1 METASLKELLREHI
15 ELKGLTPKKIADMTG
30 IPDRYIE
37 MLLDGDASRLP
48 PSPYVH
54 GYIAKL
60 SGILNFDKDTMWRLY
75 QKEAPLTRSGRED
88 RLPNNRFAMRRV
100 SHAWV
105 VTLVVIL
112 VVVAFGGYNI
122 YGILTPPAVI
132 ITVPAS
138 DNSTVA
144 QKTILLQGK
153 TDATYTVTIN
163 GSEVYV
169 GPDGSFQKELQ
180 LQEGVNGVEFVVRK
194 FLGKETHIVRHIV
207 YAPPPSLPQLGPASP
222 SQGGQGESTL
232 QTNKKINATENATT
246 TREGQ

>member
-15 ELKGLTPKKIADMTG
+15 EIKGLSPKKIADMTG

-37 MLLDGDASRLP
+37 MLLQGDTSKLP

-75 QKEAPLTRSGRED
+75 QKESSLTKSGRND
-88 RLPNNRFAMRRV
+88 RLPNNRFAVKGISRGWAV
-100 SHAWV
+100 GGFL
-105 VTLVVIL
+105 LVAL
-112 VVVAFGGYNI
+112 VLFGGYNI
-122 YGILTPPAVI
+122 YGIIASPELV

-144 QKTILLQGK
+144 QETILLQGK
-153 TDATYTVTIN
+153 TDPAYVVTVN

-169 GPDGSFQKELQ
+169 GKDGLFQKEIQ
-180 LQEGVNGVEFVVRK
+180 LQEGVNTVEFAARK
-194 FLGKETHIVRHIV
+194 FLGKETRVLRNIV
-207 YAPPPSLPQLGPASP
+207 YVVPAKEADTP
-222 SQGGQGESTL
+222 EVIP
-232 QTNKKINATENATT
+232 TNKKTDASKSSTSTG
-246 TREGQ
+246 EGN

>member
-37 MLLDGDASRLP
+37 MLLEGDASRLP

-75 QKEAPLTRSGRED
+75 QKESQLTKSGYAD
-88 RLPNNRFAMRRV
+88 RLPNNRFAIRGINRGWTIALFIV
-100 SHAWV
+100 ALC
-105 VTLVVIL
+105 LV
-112 VVVAFGGYNI
+112 FGGYNI
-122 YGILTPPAVI
+122 YGIVSSPELV

-138 DNSTVA
+138 EGSTVA
-144 QKTILLQGK
+144 QETILLQGK
-153 TDATYTVTIN
+153 TNAAYTVTVN

-169 GPDGSFQKELQ
+169 GKDGSFQKEIQ
-180 LQEGVNGVEFVVRK
+180 LQEGINSVEFIVRK
-194 FLGKETHIVRHIV
+194 FLGKETHVVRHIV
-207 YAPPPSLPQLGPASP
+207 YVPAVSIVEP
-222 SQGGQGESTL
+222 IQT
-232 QTNKKINATENATT
+232 TNKKIDGTKNASTT
-246 TREGQ
+246 GEGN

>member
-15 ELKGLTPKKIADMTG
+15 ELKGLTPKKIADMAG

-37 MLLDGDASRLP
+37 MLLEGDASRLP
-48 PSPYVH
+48 PAPYVH

-75 QKEAPLTRSGRED
+75 QKESRLTRSGNED
-88 RLPNNRFAMRRV
+88 RLPNNRFAAHRISR
-100 SHAWV
+100 AWV
-105 VTLVVIL
+105 VALAVIL
-112 VVVAFGGYNI
+112 VVVAFGGYNA
-122 YGILTPPAVI
+122 YGILTPPAVV

-144 QKTILLQGK
+144 QETILLQGK
-153 TDATYTVTIN
+153 TNAAYTVTVN

-180 LQEGVNGVEFVVRK
+180 LQEGVNSVEFVVRK

-207 YAPPPSLPQLGPASP
+207 YAPAPKTELII
-222 SQGGQGESTL
+222 
-232 QTNKKINATENATT
+232 QTNKKTNANQNATT
-246 TREGQ
+246 TGEGQ

>member
-15 ELKGLTPKKIADMTG
+15 EIKGLSSKKIADMTG

-37 MLLDGDASRLP
+37 MLLQGDTSKLP

-75 QKEAPLTRSGRED
+75 QKESSLTKSGRND
-88 RLPNNRFAMRRV
+88 RLPNNRFAVKGISRGWAV
-100 SHAWV
+100 GGFV
-105 VTLVVIL
+105 LVAL
-112 VVVAFGGYNI
+112 VLFGGYNI
-122 YGILTPPAVI
+122 YGIIASPELV

-144 QKTILLQGK
+144 QETILLQGK
-153 TDATYTVTIN
+153 TDPAYVVTVN

-169 GPDGSFQKELQ
+169 GKDGLFQKEIQ
-180 LQEGVNGVEFVVRK
+180 LQEGVNTVEFAARK
-194 FLGKETHIVRHIV
+194 FLGKETRVLRNIV
-207 YAPPPSLPQLGPASP
+207 YVVPAKEADTP
-222 SQGGQGESTL
+222 EVIP
-232 QTNKKINATENATT
+232 TNKKTDASKSSTSTG
-246 TREGQ
+246 EGN

>member
-15 ELKGLTPKKIADMTG
+15 EIKGLSPKKIADMTG

-37 MLLDGDASRLP
+37 MLLQGDTSKLP

-75 QKEAPLTRSGRED
+75 QKESSLTKSGRND
-88 RLPNNRFAMRRV
+88 RLPNNRFAVKGISRGWAV
-100 SHAWV
+100 GGFV
-105 VTLVVIL
+105 LVAL
-112 VVVAFGGYNI
+112 VLFGGYNI
-122 YGILTPPAVI
+122 YGIIASPELV

-144 QKTILLQGK
+144 QETILLQGK
-153 TDATYTVTIN
+153 TDPAYVVTVN

-169 GPDGSFQKELQ
+169 GKDGLFQKEIQ
-180 LQEGVNGVEFVVRK
+180 LQEGVNTVEFAARK
-194 FLGKETHIVRHIV
+194 FLGKETRVLRNIV
-207 YAPPPSLPQLGPASP
+207 YVVPAKEADTP
-222 SQGGQGESTL
+222 EVIP
-232 QTNKKINATENATT
+232 TNKKTDASKSSTSTG
-246 TREGQ
+246 EGN